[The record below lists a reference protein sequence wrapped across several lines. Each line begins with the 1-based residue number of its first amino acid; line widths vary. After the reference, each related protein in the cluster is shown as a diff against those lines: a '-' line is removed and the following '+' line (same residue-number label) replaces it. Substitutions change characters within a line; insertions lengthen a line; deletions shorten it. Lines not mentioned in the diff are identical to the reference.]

1 MNKENLLPQ
10 NDIHRRIIHLDMD
23 AFYASVEIRRH
34 PEYKDKALIVGM
46 DPRQNNG
53 HGVVATCNYVARKY
67 GVHSAMASIQA
78 VRLIPKEKLVF
89 VPPDF
94 KVYRSTSAQIHS
106 FMHEITD
113 RVESVALDEAYLDV
127 TNNKVGLDSAV
138 QIALNL
144 QKRIRKELGLNS
156 SFGVSYNK
164 FLAKMGSEY
173 AKPFGRTV
181 ILPSEAKRFLGM
193 QKIEKFP
200 GIGPKTQEQLHEMG
214 VYTGADL
221 QQVDVLELIKKFKK
235 MGYIL
240 AQHARGIDLNPV
252 VTDSEVNRKSIGIER
267 TYEPAIFTEDEA
279 LSKIR
284 SYCAYLEKEL
294 KKRNFRASTIVLKIR
309 NNDFNTVTK
318 RRKLTKPSDDK
329 FDFYE
334 IARELFESTHGFLE
348 DGIRLLGVT
357 ATDFKKENYQAINL
371 FEVGPKK

>member
-1 MNKENLLPQ
+1 MDKENLLPQ

-23 AFYASVEIRRH
+23 AFYASVETRRH
-34 PEYKDKALIVGM
+34 PEYKNKALIVGQ
-46 DPRQNNG
+46 DPRKNNG

-67 GVHSAMASIQA
+67 GVHSAMAGIQA
-78 VRLIPKEKLVF
+78 VRLVPKDKLVF

-94 KVYRSTSAQIHS
+94 KTYRSVSARIHS
-106 FMHEITD
+106 FMHDITD

-127 TNNKVGLDSAV
+127 THNKLGEESTVKL
-138 QIALNL
+138 ALNL
-144 QKRIRKELGLNS
+144 QKRIRTEVGLNS

-181 ILPSEAKRFLGM
+181 ILPSEAKHFLGM

-200 GIGPKTQEQLHEMG
+200 GIGPKTQEQLHEMD

-221 QQVDVLELIKKFKK
+221 QKVDVIVLLKKFKK

-240 AQHARGIDLNPV
+240 AQHARGIDLSPV

-267 TYEPAIFTEDEA
+267 TYEPAIFSQDEA

-284 SYCAYLEKEL
+284 AYCDYLEKEL
-294 KKRNFRASTIVLKIR
+294 KKRNFCASTIVLKIR
-309 NNDFNTVTK
+309 NNDFETATK
-318 RRKLTKPSDDK
+318 RRKLSKPSDDHL
-329 FDFYE
+329 DFYE
-334 IARELFESTHGFLE
+334 VARELFESTHGFLE

-357 ATDFKKENYQAINL
+357 ATDFEKENYQTINL
-371 FEVGPKK
+371 FDY

>member
-1 MNKENLLPQ
+1 MSKEDLLPQ

-34 PEYKDKALIVGM
+34 PEYKNKALIVGM

-127 TNNKVGLDSAV
+127 TDNKVGLDSAV

-221 QQVDVLELIKKFKK
+221 QKVDVLELIKKFKK

-240 AQHARGIDLNPV
+240 AQHVRGIDLNPV

-284 SYCAYLEKEL
+284 AYCAYLEKEL
-294 KKRNFRASTIVLKIR
+294 KKRNFCASTIVLKIR

-334 IARELFESTHGFLE
+334 IAGELFESTHGFLE

-357 ATDFKKENYQAINL
+357 ATDFKNENYQAINL
-371 FEVGPKK
+371 FDY